1 MFFIIIVWMN
11 KNMYIKREVY
21 LKINEYKKV

>member
-11 KNMYIKREVY
+11 KNMFIEREVY